1 MAFSCSG
8 DYIASGGLDRK
19 LQIFSL
25 ADGRLHYS
33 VTIPGPIKSLIWHPG
48 TEQMLF
54 CACNNGVLIDVT
66 IIAGVTMNFN
76 CFRFSNH
83 AIDFMAVSPDPPAD
97 YLATGAGA
105 DVRIWKRDRRHVW
118 QALGCLSSPNKCAG
132 NLDKDIIL
140 TGLHWRAIGNG
151 NIRLISTYRYHGI
164 QLWDVEKVTVVRSI
178 GMRLPILG
186 SSLSPNGLLIST
198 AKLGGYDLYNLDS
211 GIVVHTYTHGF
222 PASNGKFPT
231 TFFPRGIAFCA
242 ATADGT
248 VTLWNVE
255 QGDRLQ
261 SVQHLPGATI
271 QAIAVHFS
279 EKSGTVFLAT
289 ASCDDLKVW
298 GATPTGV
305 GRRRKCHN
313 DRYCSKRHTFAVWTA
328 ALVCVGAILLVPAF
342 WPTK

>member
-140 TGLHWRAIGNG
+140 TGLH
-151 NIRLISTYRYHGI
+151 
-164 QLWDVEKVTVVRSI
+164 
-178 GMRLPILG
+178 
-186 SSLSPNGLLIST
+186 
-198 AKLGGYDLYNLDS
+198 
-211 GIVVHTYTHGF
+211 
-222 PASNGKFPT
+222 
-231 TFFPRGIAFCA
+231 
-242 ATADGT
+242 
-248 VTLWNVE
+248 
-255 QGDRLQ
+255 
-261 SVQHLPGATI
+261 
-271 QAIAVHFS
+271 
-279 EKSGTVFLAT
+279 
-289 ASCDDLKVW
+289 
-298 GATPTGV
+298 
-305 GRRRKCHN
+305 
-313 DRYCSKRHTFAVWTA
+313 
-328 ALVCVGAILLVPAF
+328 
-342 WPTK
+342 